1 LLETAIEYQSKG
13 VDFMPINSDIQVSAS
28 VVLDKPVYEQIKAL
42 AKQNKRSASA
52 QMAYMLEQQLKEDS
66 K

>member
-1 LLETAIEYQSKG
+1 
-13 VDFMPINSDIQVSAS
+13 MPINPEVQVSAS
-28 VVLDKPVYEQIKAL
+28 VVLDKNIYEQIKSL

-52 QMAYMLEQQLKEDS
+52 QMAYMIEKQLKEES